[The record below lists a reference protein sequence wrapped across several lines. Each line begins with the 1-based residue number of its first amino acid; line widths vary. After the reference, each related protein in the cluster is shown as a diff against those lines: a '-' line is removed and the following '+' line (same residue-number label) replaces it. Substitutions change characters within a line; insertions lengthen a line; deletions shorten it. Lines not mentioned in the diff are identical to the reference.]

1 MTPKEYLSQTYRL
14 NELINSNIREIGRLR
29 SLLCSLSV
37 PADGKVDKSPAA
49 DAPFTRTVEKI
60 IDLENDINSQIDELV
75 CVQKE
80 IRQVI
85 DAVEDKDERL
95 VLRLRYVEHCSW
107 EEISKRMSFSLAQ
120 CHRIHR
126 NALKNVKIIKD
137 DTKCY

>member
-60 IDLENDINSQIDELV
+60 IDLENDINSQIDEVV

-85 DAVEDKDERL
+85 EAVEDKDECL

-107 EEISKRMSFSLAQ
+107 SEIAMRMNFSEQQ
-120 CHRIHR
+120 CHRIHKK
-126 NALKNVKIIKD
+126 ALENVEIPER
-137 DTKCY
+137 C

>member
-14 NELINSNIREIGRLR
+14 NELINSNLREIGRLR

-37 PADGKVDKSPAA
+37 QSDGKVDKSPAA

-85 DAVEDKDERL
+85 EAVEDKDERL

-107 EEISKRMSFSLAQ
+107 EEISKRMSFSLTQ

-137 DTKCY
+137 GTKCY